1 MHSRNIW
8 NHNQWSAHCCQVS
21 FFPPSNPTKKK
32 APKLKR
38 DSQYFLL
45 PDTSEI
51 MEKFPLPFAN
61 LCHSYFKME
70 IPLHIHTALQPY
82 NFSNI
87 KTHCICSCICYKPIL
102 LFHQKSTAV
111 IYTEVVLLIQVK
123 NKSFSVMFIHH
134 TEFKKSFW
142 TSKTPQKTTFL
153 HCSSKSLG
161 PPYLLC
167 VYRSHRKFLG
177 WRREAVLKC
186 L

>member
-1 MHSRNIW
+1 MKVYSKKIIPSTTWFLENPHMHSRNIW
-8 NHNQWSAHCCQVS
+8 NNQWSAHCCQVS
-21 FFPPSNPTKKK
+21 FFPSLQPHQKK

-61 LCHSYFKME
+61 LCYSYFKME
-70 IPLHIHTALQPY
+70 IPFHIHTALQPY

-87 KTHCICSCICYKPIL
+87 KTHCICNCICYKPIL

-123 NKSFSVMFIHH
+123 NKSFSVICLYTTLNSRSLSEHQKPHKRRLFC
-134 TEFKKSFW
+134 TAPA
-142 TSKTPQKTTFL
+142 KT
-153 HCSSKSLG
+153 
-161 PPYLLC
+161 
-167 VYRSHRKFLG
+167 
-177 WRREAVLKC
+177 
-186 L
+186 

>member
-1 MHSRNIW
+1 MITNGVHIAVRYL
-8 NHNQWSAHCCQVS
+8 
-21 FFPPSNPTKKK
+21 FFPSLQPHQKK

-61 LCHSYFKME
+61 LCYSYFKME
-70 IPLHIHTALQPY
+70 IPFHIHTALQPY

-87 KTHCICSCICYKPIL
+87 KTHCICNCICYKPIL

-123 NKSFSVMFIHH
+123 NKSFSVICLYTTLNSRSLSEHQKPHKRRLFC
-134 TEFKKSFW
+134 TAPA
-142 TSKTPQKTTFL
+142 KT
-153 HCSSKSLG
+153 
-161 PPYLLC
+161 
-167 VYRSHRKFLG
+167 
-177 WRREAVLKC
+177 
-186 L
+186 